1 MSYIETITQ
10 NSLKFTCQICPKSGK
25 LQIRVKTDN
34 PIYFKSPLLP
44 QSTQR
49 SPTHPSPAKKF
60 RHSDLQEYKHKSINH
75 NNNVNIVKRNSS
87 FGTGIKNWIGFPS
100 PENIATIIRRISVKL
115 GKKIH
120 SPHFSLG
127 WCKTRRDFYNFSA
140 ENIQIP
146 WKELFHKLSSDFYFK
161 YQGYTILGKKKNK
174 LAILFQPI
182 MKKKVPEDTLEN
194 YSKEILQMW
203 RNEAIK
209 FGISQNKPIKLFKNT
224 ENTLE
229 FAAMD
234 REIIF
239 EMRAIKIKFHLT
251 VGKATEQNI
260 EIINT
265 STFPDMYI
273 DTQIPY
279 ISPGK
284 TTPFTVQNLPNE

>member
-1 MSYIETITQ
+1 M
-10 NSLKFTCQICPKSGK
+10 
-25 LQIRVKTDN
+25 
-34 PIYFKSPLLP
+34 
-44 QSTQR
+44 
-49 SPTHPSPAKKF
+49 
-60 RHSDLQEYKHKSINH
+60 
-75 NNNVNIVKRNSS
+75 
-87 FGTGIKNWIGFPS
+87 
-100 PENIATIIRRISVKL
+100 
-115 GKKIH
+115 
-120 SPHFSLG
+120 
-127 WCKTRRDFYNFSA
+127 
-140 ENIQIP
+140 
-146 WKELFHKLSSDFYFK
+146 
-161 YQGYTILGKKKNK
+161 KNK
-174 LAILFQPI
+174 DSG
-182 MKKKVPEDTLEN
+182 DTLEY

-209 FGISQNKPIKLFKNT
+209 FGISQNKPIKLFKNE